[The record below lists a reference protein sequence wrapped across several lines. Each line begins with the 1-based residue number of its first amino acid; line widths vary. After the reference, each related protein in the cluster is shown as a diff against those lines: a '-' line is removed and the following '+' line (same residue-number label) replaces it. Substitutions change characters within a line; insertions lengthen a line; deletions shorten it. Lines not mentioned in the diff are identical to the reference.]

1 MKNFIKISMIV
12 ILPILFTDTAIAQR
26 KKDKGQNPKQAAKEQ
41 AQLKKERKQKVDKE
55 MEAKQKSHRDI
66 QDKATKRR
74 MKRSLRKSQ
83 RLNRNRPE
91 PFYKRWFRKRRIRK

>member
-1 MKNFIKISMIV
+1 MKNILKALLIISLS
-12 ILPILFTDTAIAQR
+12 ILATDSAIAQR
-26 KKDKGQNPKQAAKEQ
+26 KKDKGQSPRQAAKEQ

-55 MEAKQKSHRDI
+55 MEDKKKSHHDI

-83 RLNRNRPE
+83 KLNRNRPE